1 MNILQEIIDRRGLDP
16 EDVAAVL
23 FPALKH
29 PLTGLERVIEGKQL
43 LNSMQLVNL
52 SKYLLLPVRTLLS
65 EDWDTTVLAGQPDKV
80 VCFRTDID
88 GNTHKALLD
97 SSTGLTVL
105 FCNNRKTAEVSIHA
119 KSITLTDYIDFLNHL
134 IITNES

>member
-1 MNILQEIIDRRGLDP
+1 MKILQEIIDRRGLDP
-16 EDVAAVL
+16 EDVATVL
-23 FPALKH
+23 FPALKY
-29 PLTGLERVIEGKQL
+29 PLTGLVRVLDGRQL

-65 EDWDTTVLAGQPDKV
+65 EDWDTTTLAGQPNKV
-80 VCFRTDID
+80 VCFKTDID

-97 SSTGLTVL
+97 TSTGLTVL
-105 FCNNRKTAEVSIHA
+105 FCNNDKTTEVSIHS
-119 KSITLTDYIDFLNHL
+119 KSITLSEYIDFLNHL